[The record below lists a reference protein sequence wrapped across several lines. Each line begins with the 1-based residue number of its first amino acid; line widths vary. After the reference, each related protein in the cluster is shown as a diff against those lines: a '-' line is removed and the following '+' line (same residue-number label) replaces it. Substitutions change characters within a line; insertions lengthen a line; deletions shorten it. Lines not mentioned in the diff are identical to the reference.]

1 LIALII
7 VFVAATLF
15 RPADAMSESGV
26 SEVHLEF
33 DPSTPGDT
41 GGQEYGGIENG
52 GLRVRRSCAAPQAI
66 THHDNAVSTLTDDYI
81 QPPEASMV
89 APVRYGASGESRNAA
104 VAFPPILPLP

>member
-1 LIALII
+1 VL
-7 VFVAATLF
+7 VK
-15 RPADAMSESGV
+15 
-26 SEVHLEF
+26 F

-41 GGQEYGGIENG
+41 GGQEYGGIEYG
-52 GLRVRRSCAAPQAI
+52 GLPVRRSYAAPQAI